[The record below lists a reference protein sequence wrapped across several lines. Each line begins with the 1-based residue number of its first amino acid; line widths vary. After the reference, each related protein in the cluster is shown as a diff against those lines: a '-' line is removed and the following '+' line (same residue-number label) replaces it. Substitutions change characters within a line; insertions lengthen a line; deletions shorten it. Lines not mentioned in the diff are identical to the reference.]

1 MGFSLVI
8 VESPAKCKKIE
19 TYLGSGY
26 KCVASFGHFRV
37 LDGIQNI
44 DINNQ
49 FHPTYSVDEKKQKHI
64 SMLKKLIDEA
74 DEVILATDDDREG
87 EAISWHICDYFG
99 LPVETTK
106 RIIFHEITEDALQR
120 AIEHP
125 KLLDMNMVYSQQARQ
140 ILDMLVGFTISPVLW
155 KNISKNSDSALS
167 AGRCQTPAL
176 RLIYDN
182 HLKIKEQNNRQ
193 IYSVTGYFTGHNL
206 AYKLDKEFETNQET
220 ITFLNANVSY
230 NHIYSVS
237 KPKLSY
243 KSPPEPLT
251 TSSLQQMASTN
262 MKISPKE
269 CMKLAQELYEQGYI
283 TYMRTD
289 SKKYSKEFIESS
301 KTFITNKFNDAKYV
315 RTDIDSLQVGSTDT
329 SRKSSR
335 KLVKNTPPPQ
345 EAHEAI
351 RPVNVLVSVI
361 DNKDI
366 TEKAIKLYKLI
377 WEHSVESCMSKASYQ
392 VITSKISSPIE
403 GSFFV
408 YEATK
413 VVFKGWTALKSDK
426 EQTNYYDYLQNLKP
440 DITVKYNKLIAN
452 VRMRG
457 LQDHYKEAEL
467 VKELETLGIGRPS
480 TFSSL
485 VDKIQER
492 GYVEKTNID
501 GIKQIVTNYELENG
515 RLLEKQEEQVFGNE
529 KNVLVLTNTGLIVIE
544 YLINKFDKIFNY
556 GYTKE
561 MEDKLDV
568 ISKGNKVW
576 YELCKECYEE
586 ILELLDDV
594 KDDSKFEIK
603 IDAHH
608 KLIIAKHGPVIV
620 NNESEKPKFIPV
632 KKDLD
637 ISNIS
642 SNVKLDDIILKEE
655 TVVEK
660 NVRLLGKYKGEKL
673 YLKKGKYGL
682 YVEWGEGNKKSLKEF
697 GNRPLENID
706 YNEVLVILEK
716 EEGILNPE
724 FKPGV
729 VREVS
734 SNISIRNGKYG
745 DYIYYKP
752 PKVKTPKFFK
762 LQGFTEDYKKCSIYT
777 LKTWIKQQ
785 YQVE

>member
-19 TYLGSGY
+19 QYLGPGY
-26 KCVASFGHFRV
+26 KCVASFGHFRT
-37 LDGIQNI
+37 LDGLQNI
-44 DINNQ
+44 DISNN
-49 FHPTYSVDEKKQKHI
+49 FHPTYVIGEKKQRQVNT
-64 SMLKKLIDEA
+64 LKKLIDEA
-74 DEVILATDDDREG
+74 EEVILATDDDREG

-99 LPVETTK
+99 LPIESTK

-120 AIEHP
+120 AVAHP
-125 KLLDMNMVYSQQARQ
+125 KLIDMNMVYSQQARQ
-140 ILDMLVGFTISPVLW
+140 ILDLLVGFTISPVLW
-155 KNISKNSDSALS
+155 KHISKNSDASLS

-182 HLKIKEQNNRQ
+182 YLKIKEQNSRQ
-193 IYSVTGYFTGHNL
+193 IYSITGYFTSNNL
-206 AYKLDKEFETNQET
+206 AYKLDKEFETEEET
-220 ITFLNANVSY
+220 KVFLNANVSY

-251 TSSLQQMASTN
+251 TSSLQQLASTN

-269 CMKLAQELYEQGYI
+269 CMKLAQELYEHGYI

-315 RTDIDSLQVGSTDT
+315 RTDIDNLQVGSSA

-335 KLVKNTPPPQ
+335 KPNKNAPPPQ

-351 RPVNVLVSVI
+351 RPVNVSLTI
-361 DNKDI
+361 IENKDI
-366 TEKAIKLYKLI
+366 TAKAIKLYKLI
-377 WEHSVESCMSKASYQ
+377 WERSVESCMSKASFNI
-392 VITSKISSPIE
+392 VVSKISSPLSDAFYI
-403 GSFFV
+403 
-408 YEATK
+408 YEASK
-413 VVFKGWTALKSDK
+413 VIFKGWTALKAEK
-426 EQTNYYDYLQNLKP
+426 EQTNYYDYLQSLKQ
-440 DITVKYNKLIAN
+440 DTIVKYNKLIAN

-492 GYVEKTNID
+492 DYVEKKDID
-501 GIKQIVTNYELENG
+501 GTKCKINIYELENG
-515 RLLEKQEEQVFGNE
+515 RLTERQEEQVFGNE

-544 YLINKFDKIFNY
+544 YLINKFDTIFNY

-561 MEDKLDV
+561 MEDKLDIV
-568 ISKGNKVW
+568 SKGNKVW
-576 YELCKECYEE
+576 HELCRECYQE
-586 ILELLDDV
+586 IQELLENV
-594 KDDSKFEIK
+594 KNDSKFEIK
-603 IDAHH
+603 INEHH

-632 KKDLD
+632 RKDLD
-637 ISNIS
+637 IANLPTII
-642 SNVKLDDIILKEE
+642 KLDDIILKEE
-655 TVVEK
+655 NPVEK
-660 NVRLLGKYKGEKL
+660 MVKLLGHYKGEKL

-706 YNEVLVILEK
+706 YEEVLVILEK

-724 FKPGV
+724 YKPGII
-729 VREVS
+729 REVS
-734 SNISIRNGKYG
+734 TNISIRNGKYG

-777 LKTWIKQQ
+777 LRSWIKQQ
-785 YQVE
+785 HQIE